1 MKRNLNRLYHYN
13 SLLRVMDSHPE
24 VFSGRLALAEAKAD
38 LERRTAR
45 LSEIISELC
54 SPVSLVYCRKK
65 VAEHELNEMMLK
77 MTSLGCLDAHL
88 RNDAATYAVMKT
100 YRSQV
105 RKVSCST
112 LYYNAMHTARLLQG
126 VTTGITEKDFH
137 TVVLPAFSL
146 QAAEFGR
153 ALEMEADALLRRKVL
168 RKEMAVLI
176 ASTNRFLHEQFDSL
190 AFVMMHK
197 HPEYYSDWVVLRG
210 DGSRKKRKGTHT
222 KNETASGCASAISHT
237 NRASARPMQEPVTV
251 KTTAEIGTDQPANT
265 QPYDQ
270 PVFIPD
276 ELRKSLPDYIEKVVE
291 ERRCI
296 PAAGQRLIKP
306 GNVPF
311 KLKETIDRQGSRAS
325 SDACAVGRSS
335 DACAVGR
342 SSDACAVGRSSDACA
357 VGRSSDT
364 CAVGRSPDA
373 CAVGR
378 SPDVCAAFS

>member
-1 MKRNLNRLYHYN
+1 MKRNLNRLYQYN

-88 RNDAATYAVMKT
+88 RNDAVTYAAMKT

-126 VTTGITEKDFH
+126 VTTGVTEKDFH
-137 TVVLPAFSL
+137 TVALPAFSL
-146 QAAEFGR
+146 QTAEFGR
-153 ALEMEADALLRRKVL
+153 VLEAEADALLRRKVL

-176 ASTNRFLHEQFDSL
+176 ASTNRFLHEQFDCL

-197 HPEYYSDWVVLRG
+197 HPEYYSEWVALRG
-210 DGSRKKRKGTHT
+210 DGSRKRRKAPRA
-222 KNETASGCASAISHT
+222 KDETLKAAAAAPGHIMSA
-237 NRASARPMQEPVTV
+237 AKEPVLQSKPCDVQTGSGVQATARQQPPAVTV
-251 KTTAEIGTDQPANT
+251 T
-265 QPYDQ
+265 
-270 PVFIPD
+270 
-276 ELRKSLPDYIEKVVE
+276 
-291 ERRCI
+291 I
-296 PAAGQRLIKP
+296 PAALRKMLPAFVEQSVHEQPALPADGFRLNKTMAAEARESSI
-306 GNVPF
+306 
-311 KLKETIDRQGSRAS
+311 LQGSPAHAVYQQLF
-325 SDACAVGRSS
+325 SDLAGL
-335 DACAVGR
+335 
-342 SSDACAVGRSSDACA
+342 
-357 VGRSSDT
+357 
-364 CAVGRSPDA
+364 SP
-373 CAVGR
+373 G
-378 SPDVCAAFS
+378 